1 MTAIWDRWGEEK
13 WFWIKADSCDADDA
27 TPSTFGHIFSGN
39 QGAAFDRWSS
49 LVQRRAR
56 RLPLKVCRALTAG
69 LTCGMGWNVQTL
81 LDGNMAIELYAT
93 IRDATTMRG

>member
-1 MTAIWDRWGEEK
+1 MVLDQSRQLRCRRRHAKYFRPYFLWQPRRGFRPLVFPCPKT
-13 WFWIKADSCDADDA
+13 C
-27 TPSTFGHIFSGN
+27 
-39 QGAAFDRWSS
+39 AASS
-49 LVQRRAR
+49 S
-56 RLPLKVCRALTAG
+56 KVCRALTAG